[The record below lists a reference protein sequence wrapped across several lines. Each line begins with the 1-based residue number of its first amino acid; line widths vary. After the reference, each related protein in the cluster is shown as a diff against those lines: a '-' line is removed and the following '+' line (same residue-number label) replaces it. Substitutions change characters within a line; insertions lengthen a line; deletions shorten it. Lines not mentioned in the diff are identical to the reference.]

1 MFNETLYLLKNPE
14 TGSKFYVASEY
25 VTEEL
30 LEEFELISIINV

>member
-1 MFNETLYLLKNPE
+1 MFNETLYIFKNPE

-30 LEEFELISIINV
+30 MEEFELISISNI

>member
-1 MFNETLYLLKNPE
+1 MFNETIYIFKNPE

-30 LEEFELISIINV
+30 LEEFELISISNI

>member
-1 MFNETLYLLKNPE
+1 METLYLFKNPE

-30 LEEFELISIINV
+30 MEEFELISISSL

>member
-1 MFNETLYLLKNPE
+1 METLYLFRNPE

-30 LEEFELISIINV
+30 LEEFELISISNI

>member
-1 MFNETLYLLKNPE
+1 MFNETLYLFKNPE

-30 LEEFELISIINV
+30 LEDFELISILNV

>member
-1 MFNETLYLLKNPE
+1 MFNETIYIFKNPE

-30 LEEFELISIINV
+30 MEEFELISISNI

>member
-1 MFNETLYLLKNPE
+1 MFNETLYLFRNPE

-30 LEEFELISIINV
+30 MEEFELISISSL

>member
-1 MFNETLYLLKNPE
+1 METLYIFKNPE
-14 TGSKFYVASEY
+14 TGSKFYVEASY